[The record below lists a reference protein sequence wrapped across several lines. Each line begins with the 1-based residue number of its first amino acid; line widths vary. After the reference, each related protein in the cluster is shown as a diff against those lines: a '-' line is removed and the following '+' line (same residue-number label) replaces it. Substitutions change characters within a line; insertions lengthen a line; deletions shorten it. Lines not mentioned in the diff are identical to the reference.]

1 MGITIPPELAHVASL
16 VGASAE
22 LFAWDE
28 DNLHAVADHVAA
40 FAGGTVPSL
49 ADAESAAQRFMD
61 STAGA
66 AADAFGGHW
75 TGAASGGDAGD
86 FTRTAL
92 TGATVMA
99 VAAGAIKIIK
109 VGVIGRLAWCA
120 RNLAAAA
127 LPGAGAL
134 RAAQAVGMARTS
146 IRALVDR
153 LLKHLRERVAPA
165 IQRAN
170 DNFRD
175 ILQGPRP
182 AFAGVPAPRR
192 SPLRAGS
199 PTSPKNNQAFMA
211 KKDGKASGG
220 GSGSKRPTSAADRQ
234 RADHQADLLAERMRQ
249 QESLA
254 NSAKEFGLP
263 YAHVQKLKDAAEEFR
278 QKAIALRKIARG
290 ED

>member
-1 MGITIPPELAHVASL
+1 MTPTTRPSPCFREMTPHGYNDPPEFAHVASL

-28 DNLHAVADHVAA
+28 DNLRAVADHVAA
-40 FAGGTVPSL
+40 FAGGTIPSL

-109 VGVIGRLAWCA
+109 MGVIGRLVWCA

-153 LLKHLRERVAPA
+153 LLKHLRERVAPV

-192 SPLRAGS
+192 SPCEPDPPHL
-199 PTSPKNNQAFMA
+199 PKTI
-211 KKDGKASGG
+211 
-220 GSGSKRPTSAADRQ
+220 KRSWRRRMEKPPAADRARNPLLQ
-234 RADHQADLLAERMRQ
+234 RRT
-249 QESLA
+249 A
-254 NSAKEFGLP
+254 NGQTSKRTFSSAKWTTRIRWLDRP
-263 YAHVQKLKDAAEEFR
+263 KNLDYPMPMSR
-278 QKAIALRKIARG
+278 N
-290 ED
+290 